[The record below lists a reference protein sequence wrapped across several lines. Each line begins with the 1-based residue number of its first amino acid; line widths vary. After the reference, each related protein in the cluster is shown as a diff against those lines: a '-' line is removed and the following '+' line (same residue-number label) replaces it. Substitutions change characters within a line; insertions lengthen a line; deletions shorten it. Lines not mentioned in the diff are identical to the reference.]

1 MFRAVLSSATV
12 AATGVR
18 NMDQQIIIC
27 FGCRKR
33 TTAEE
38 IKSGQ
43 HSHADLLELEAFFD
57 PAVNADE

>member
-1 MFRAVLSSATV
+1 
-12 AATGVR
+12 
-18 NMDQQIIIC
+18 MDQDIIIC
-27 FGCRKR
+27 FGCHKR

-43 HSHADLLELEAFFD
+43 HSHADLLELEPFFD